1 MPEYVP
7 EKLQVF
13 VSSTIRECAAE
24 RATAKRAIESLNHPP
39 ILFEHLGAR
48 PTPPRDVYLRKLDQS
63 HIFIGIYRD
72 SYGWVA
78 PGATISGIDDE
89 LRRSGQRGMPR
100 LVYIYEAD
108 QNRDPRLKALLG
120 SVDKEVTFWR
130 FRNADGLYERIRD
143 DIEAE
148 VTRRF
153 HEAERLEAIV
163 KTDAA
168 TAISGLVPA
177 PRHLLRRKSLGE
189 DLIKQLSVHQVLQVS
204 GELGIGKT
212 VFLATLAR
220 ENNFLFVSGTQLD
233 NHELASV
240 LSNKLASL
248 AGGQSRYFV
257 DASAAFS
264 ALLDSWRA
272 SEEFTLVIDDCWDP
286 EFVAAIL
293 KNVRKAGGKRR
304 IIYSV
309 RNADPRYGHPSF
321 VIPPLSVN
329 EVATLLSNYG
339 LDLSGRAAE
348 AIHQKSGGNPLYLL
362 YFSQA
367 QGTDE
372 RTLTEY
378 ELDAWRELPPLAR
391 ELASYLAIGNERL
404 PLADLLFLAGRRG
417 SSRRSNRGAQGG
429 PGLHRGVPERLH
441 TSTRTPTG
449 HYPCPDASESQQVC
463 VLQSSSCKPAEQAR

>member
-1 MPEYVP
+1 MRRRTSHCEARHRVAKSPTDP
-7 EKLQVF
+7 
-13 VSSTIRECAAE
+13 IRA
-24 RATAKRAIESLNHPP
+24 S
-39 ILFEHLGAR
+39 GAR

-220 ENNFLFVSGTQLD
+220 ENNFL
-233 NHELASV
+233 
-240 LSNKLASL
+240 SL
-248 AGGQSRYFV
+248 AEPSSTTMNSR
-257 DASAAFS
+257 
-264 ALLDSWRA
+264 
-272 SEEFTLVIDDCWDP
+272 
-286 EFVAAIL
+286 
-293 KNVRKAGGKRR
+293 
-304 IIYSV
+304 
-309 RNADPRYGHPSF
+309 PSF
-321 VIPPLSVN
+321 QISSPPLR
-329 EVATLLSNYG
+329 EV
-339 LDLSGRAAE
+339 RAATSLMRQPRFQRSL
-348 AIHQKSGGNPLYLL
+348 IHGELRKNLL
-362 YFSQA
+362 
-367 QGTDE
+367 
-372 RTLTEY
+372 
-378 ELDAWRELPPLAR
+378 W
-391 ELASYLAIGNERL
+391 
-404 PLADLLFLAGRRG
+404 
-417 SSRRSNRGAQGG
+417 
-429 PGLHRGVPERLH
+429 
-441 TSTRTPTG
+441 
-449 HYPCPDASESQQVC
+449 
-463 VLQSSSCKPAEQAR
+463 